1 MQGEMKQLQAI
12 VASQVQQKQESSS
25 QMGQV
30 VSALRESLQVYDH
43 IFPGRLEGAFEDNN
57 LF

>member
-1 MQGEMKQLQAI
+1 MSSVNDRNGLKDALLKLQGEMKQLQAI

-30 VSALRESLQVYDH
+30 VSALRESLQV
-43 IFPGRLEGAFEDNN
+43 
-57 LF
+57 